1 MEEATEA
8 ATKHLEEAI
17 QLGDVREIT
26 ANIAVCEAV
35 FSEGGVIDEAK
46 EVLRAL
52 KGKLKLDKAVEKA
65 DDKAVEKA
73 KKFCEKVLPTLM
85 HDSAQT
91 IILDAI
97 NAADAFCGEGKESKK

>member
-52 KGKLKLDKAVEKA
+52 KGKLKLDKAISKA
-65 DDKAVEKA
+65 SGKDVEKA

-85 HDSAQT
+85 HDSSQS
-91 IILDAI
+91 IIEAAI
-97 NAADAFCGEGKESKK
+97 AAADAFCGEGKEGKK